1 MGTATSRK
9 IAKVADTYE
18 VMEGAG
24 VLVRR
29 ALPSREISY
38 EDVDPFLLLDFAT
51 MHPDDPAFPDHPHRG
66 FEIITY
72 ILSGS
77 ANHTD
82 SFGNRAEIRAGGAQR
97 ITAGKGM
104 AHGEG
109 LGGDRSEAILALQ
122 LWINLEKAQKS
133 VEPDYQTLEP
143 EDVPVIAKDGA
154 TVKVIVGDD
163 SPMKLL
169 TPTMYLDVTVDPG
182 GEFTRS
188 IPSEFQGF
196 AFVIE
201 GAGLFGKEA
210 TRASTGQLV
219 VLGSGENFHAA
230 ADGDDPVRFILL
242 AGQPHREPVLWRGPF
257 VD

>member
-1 MGTATSRK
+1 M
-9 IAKVADTYE
+9 
-18 VMEGAG
+18 
-24 VLVRR
+24 
-29 ALPSREISY
+29 
-38 EDVDPFLLLDFAT
+38 
-51 MHPDDPAFPDHPHRG
+51 
-66 FEIITY
+66 
-72 ILSGS
+72 
-77 ANHTD
+77 
-82 SFGNRAEIRAGGAQR
+82 
-97 ITAGKGM
+97 
-104 AHGEG
+104 
-109 LGGDRSEAILALQ
+109 
-122 LWINLEKAQKS
+122 
-133 VEPDYQTLEP
+133 
-143 EDVPVIAKDGA
+143 IAKDGA